1 MVSFSQNE
9 RFICVANIELQKNF
23 GKRLRYLRRDR
34 DLTQEQLAELIDLS
48 VNAISLLERGRT
60 SPSFETLVKLAKALN
75 VDVGELLK
83 FDER

>member
-1 MVSFSQNE
+1 M
-9 RFICVANIELQKNF
+9 ANLELQKKF

-34 DLTQEQLAELIDLS
+34 DLTQEQLAELVDLS

-60 SPSFETLVKLAKALN
+60 SPSFETLVNLAKALN
-75 VDVGELLK
+75 LDVGELLK

>member
-9 RFICVANIELQKNF
+9 RFICVANIELQKKF

>member
-1 MVSFSQNE
+1 M
-9 RFICVANIELQKNF
+9 ANIELQKKF